1 MAIKRMKFERS
12 GGRKAA
18 EAAALTSPSPPPE
31 QSIAFAKKG
40 IEVARGNSNLQK
52 LSPQGES
59 QAEEVGQ
66 KLADKTPTD
75 TPLKVV
81 SSPAV
86 RAEQTA
92 SAIEKASPATVEH
105 SDDPRLESWAQG
117 NLEGKPREL
126 VKDQINN
133 LIRQNPG
140 FKLPGKGA
148 LSTRPGESFDDFRQ
162 RFLSSIRGVMQQKAN
177 EPHKTLVV
185 PTHSSGINLV
195 HAWLANGAP
204 DDLSIKPEE
213 MDRPYG
219 PPGSVVELKPD
230 QHGKWSAN
238 ELDLNSRELIDPSS
252 ILLARHGMT
261 PENKENYD
269 HAEGAQMA
277 LAQVAKHAK
286 SLDFGRARAV
296 AQKAV
301 EAGHLTD
308 PEVDDAIDN
317 ALPSKKEAADL
328 PMHHLLGVVSAASP
342 KKQKDYAP
350 LVQDYFNNGAIGQL
364 PPDAKN
370 ALVSHLSQIGL
381 PPAQA

>member
-1 MAIKRMKFERS
+1 MASIQKGKWER
-12 GGRKAA
+12 RAA
-18 EAAALTSPSPPPE
+18 KAAALSTPSPPPE
-31 QSIAFAKKG
+31 ESVKLASQGTTIN
-40 IEVARGNSNLQK
+40 RGNSNLQK
-52 LSPQGES
+52 LSPQGEAES
-59 QAEEVGQ
+59 EEVGQ
-66 KLADKTPTD
+66 KLADKTPD
-75 TPLKVV
+75 GSPLKVV

-92 SAIEKASPATVEH
+92 SAIEKASPSPVEH

-133 LIRQNPG
+133 LIRKNPG
-140 FKLPGKGA
+140 WKLPGKGA

-162 RFLSSIRGVMQQKAN
+162 RYLSSIRGIMQQKAN

-195 HAWLANGAP
+195 HAWLAKGAP
-204 DDLSIKPEE
+204 DDLSVNPEE
-213 MDRPYG
+213 MERPYG

-238 ELDLNSRELIDPSS
+238 ELDLNSREPIDPSA

-269 HAEGAQMA
+269 HTEGAQMA

-328 PMHHLLGVVSAASP
+328 PMHQLLGVASAASP
-342 KKQKDYAP
+342 KKQKEYAP
-350 LVQDYFNNGAIGQL
+350 LIQDYFNNGAVGQL

-370 ALVSHLSQIGL
+370 ALASHLSQIGL
-381 PPAQA
+381 PLAQA